1 MAQYKSKLLKSGRNK
16 GKYRYTRTLYAGSA
30 AGVPEKPVRKKRAK
44 KAKKVRP
51 AATRALPI
59 AARVAPKKVYTGK
72 KRRLGSKVTKVLL

>member
-30 AGVPEKPVRKKRAK
+30 AGVPEKPLRKKKAK
-44 KAKKVRP
+44 KAKKIP
-51 AATRALPI
+51 AASRALPI

-72 KRRLGSKVTKVLL
+72 KRRLGSKGTKVLL

>member
-30 AGVPEKPVRKKRAK
+30 AGVPEKPVRKKRVK
-44 KAKKVRP
+44 KAKKVKQ
-51 AATRALPI
+51 
-59 AARVAPKKVYTGK
+59 VAVVPKKVYTGK